1 MVTVPGATP
10 VTTPVL
16 PTVAIDVLDEL
27 HVPPVTLSTKV
38 IVAPTYTEEG
48 PVIVLAVA
56 VGTTVTLTL
65 STQLLIP
72 LLIVT

>member
-1 MVTVPGATP
+1 MVPVPGATP

-27 HVPPVTLSTKV
+27 HVPPVTLSANV
-38 IVAPTYTEEG
+38 MVAPTYTDDG
-48 PVIVLAVA
+48 PVMVDTDG
-56 VGTTVTLTL
+56 VGVTVTLTL